1 MKLSTLLVAGSG
13 LLSTAVVH
21 AHGDAIVP
29 RSEIQ
34 RRDQLARRC
43 ASAAGAFNAK
53 RMAKRSTPTKRQATT
68 ATEEGTHYKAI
79 QNETCVMTPEVIMG
93 PYVWPESQMMR
104 TDVSKPSYHA
114 RGPAR
119 RPLTL
124 DIGVLDMATCE
135 PLQNAMVSLWHCN
148 ATGDYSSF
156 EQLDEN
162 LTFQELKAKLG
173 LTNVTYGVTD
183 LHTDNTTWLRGMYP
197 TNKEGM
203 MEMQTVFPGF
213 YAGRAIHIHTQV
225 FTHWTLLPNG
235 TMRSGDLVSTGQ
247 IYFDEALTQTIMALE
262 PYAQHT
268 QIQRTANDV
277 DKFIGGSMEGG
288 YSPFVAVEPLD
299 GPEGDVTKG
308 MVGYI
313 TLGVDTANLS
323 RPPNYIEPASPY
335 ERSRGWRV
343 AQVRHNC
350 CYTK

>member
-1 MKLSTLLVAGSG
+1 MKFSTLFLAGSS
-13 LLSTAVVH
+13 LLSAAVVQ
-21 AHGDAIVP
+21 AHGDTIVP

-53 RMAKRSTPTKRQATT
+53 RMAKRSTPTERQATT
-68 ATEEGTHYKAI
+68 APEEETHYKSI

-93 PYVWPESQMMR
+93 PYVWPKSQMMR
-104 TDVSKPSYHA
+104 TDMSEDQPGV
-114 RGPAR
+114 
-119 RPLTL
+119 PLTL

-162 LTFQELKAKLG
+162 LTFQELKDKLG

-203 MEMQTVFPGF
+203 MEMKTIFPGF

-235 TMRSGDLVSTGQ
+235 TMRSGDLVNTGQ
-247 IYFDEALTQTIMALE
+247 LYFDEDLTQTIMALE
-262 PYAQHT
+262 PYARHT
-268 QIQRTANDV
+268 QIQRTGNDV

-299 GPEGDVTKG
+299 GPGGDVAKG

-323 RPPNYIEPASPY
+323 RPPNYIEPDSPY
-335 ERSRGWRV
+335 E
-343 AQVRHNC
+343 
-350 CYTK
+350 KK

>member
-1 MKLSTLLVAGSG
+1 MKFSTLLVAGSS
-13 LLSTAVVH
+13 LLSAAAVQ
-21 AHGDAIVP
+21 AHGDAILP
-29 RSEIQ
+29 RSEVQ

-53 RMAKRSTPTKRQATT
+53 RMTKRSNTVKRQATT
-68 ATEEGTHYKAI
+68 APEAETHYKTI

-93 PYVWPESQMMR
+93 PYVWPMSQLIR
-104 TDVSKPSYHA
+104 TDMSEDQPGV
-114 RGPAR
+114 
-119 RPLTL
+119 PLTL

-156 EQLDEN
+156 EELDEN
-162 LTFQELKAKLG
+162 LTFTELKAKLG
-173 LTNVTYGVTD
+173 LTNVTYGITD
-183 LHTDNTTWLRGMYP
+183 LHTGNSTWLRGMYP

-203 MEMQTVFPGF
+203 VEMKTVFPGF
-213 YAGRAIHIHTQV
+213 YAGRTIHIHSQV
-225 FTHWTLLPNG
+225 FTHWTLAPNG

-247 IYFDEALTQTIMALE
+247 LYFDESLTQTVLALE

-268 QIQRTANDV
+268 QIQRTGNDV
-277 DKFIGGSMEGG
+277 DKFIGGSMESG
-288 YSPFVAVEPLD
+288 YSPFVRVEPLD
-299 GPEGDVTKG
+299 GDDVTKG

-335 ERSRGWRV
+335 E
-343 AQVRHNC
+343 
-350 CYTK
+350 KK